1 MPKKSNHKKSGMSD
15 FPTYHSKI
23 NSHSLKIQV
32 IYFTSFCFRKELIQS
47 TIDAVGQ
54 RFVF

>member
-1 MPKKSNHKKSGMSD
+1 MSD
-15 FPTYHSKI
+15 FPTYHSKF

-32 IYFTSFCFRKELIQS
+32 IYFTLFCFRKELIQS
-47 TIDAVGQ
+47 TINAVGQ